1 MAEFR
6 YVARELSGK
15 QVDGTVSAASEREA
29 LGSLTA
35 KNLFPIS
42 ITLAAAAKAHQ
53 ANKTRRVP
61 ARVLAVF
68 YTQLADLL
76 RAGVPLLR
84 SLDLLVKQTRQMTL
98 KLVVQEVRDQ
108 IADGT
113 RLAEAMRQHPTVF
126 NDLTISMV
134 RAGEEGSFLEESLQR
149 IADFTEH
156 QEELK
161 GRVVGAMAYPAFLVV
176 VGGLI
181 LVGMLIFFV
190 PKFEPLF
197 ETMRAEGTLPWA
209 TIALLTASGFL
220 QRYSWVMLII
230 IGVASYFIRR
240 YFANDIG
247 RLRLDQVRLKIIG
260 IGRVIRSLAVARF
273 CRVLGTLLR
282 NGVPILS
289 ALNIAKDA
297 TGNRVIS
304 AAIAQAADHVSSGR
318 SLAQPLAECGQFPVD
333 VLEMIAVG
341 EEANNLEQVL
351 VGIADKMER
360 QTIRQLELVV
370 RLLEPLMLVI
380 MAGVILFVLIAL
392 MLPIFNSSSMTA
404 VETLFSRGLC

>member
-6 YVARELSGK
+6 YIARELSGQ
-15 QVDGTVSAASEREA
+15 QVEGTVSAASEREA
-29 LGSLTA
+29 LGSLA
-35 KNLFPIS
+35 ARNLFPVS
-42 ITLAAAAKAHQ
+42 IDLADAAKAHL
-53 ANKTRRVP
+53 ANKRRRVP

-108 IADGT
+108 VADGT
-113 RLAEAMRQHPTVF
+113 RLAEALRQHPTVF

-161 GRVVGAMAYPAFLVV
+161 GRVIGAMAYPAFLVV
-176 VGGLI
+176 IGTLI

-197 ETMRAEGTLPWA
+197 DTMRAENRLPWA
-209 TIALLTASGFL
+209 TIALLSISGAIQHYGWIL
-220 QRYSWVMLII
+220 LIAL
-230 IGVASYFIRR
+230 GGAFFFGQNYFS
-240 YFANDIG
+240 NEIG
-247 RLRLDQVRLKIIG
+247 RRRFDEIRLKIFG
-260 IGRVIRSLAVARF
+260 VGRVIRSLAVARF

-289 ALNIAKDA
+289 SLQIAKDA

-304 AAIAQAADHVSSGR
+304 EAIAQAADHVSAGR
-318 SLAQPLAECGQFPVD
+318 SLAQPLAECGQFPID
-333 VLEMIAVG
+333 VIEMIAVG

-360 QTIRQLELVV
+360 QTNRQLDLVV
-370 RLLEPLMLVI
+370 RLLEPLMLVV

-404 VETLFSRGLC
+404 VDTTIFRHFC